1 MTERTVVIMP
11 TSDEP
16 EKLEGVVRR
25 LRRSVPDVEVLI
37 VDDVLDPGSSPL
49 LVSHA

>member
-1 MTERTVVIMP
+1 MTTLAILPTYNALER
-11 TSDEP
+11 
-16 EKLEGVVRR
+16 LEGVVRG

-37 VDDVLDPGSSPL
+37 VDDVLHPSPSAV